1 MTNTESLVSVLA
13 HHRVCAPS
21 ATEQTATDDARAMGI
36 LWACLGCGS
45 VGCAPVGMT
54 TEQYAASDYI
64 RDLIHEWAEC
74 CPHAES
80 VVFA

>member
-13 HHRVCAPS
+13 HHSVCLPS
-21 ATEQTATDDARAMGI
+21 DTEDQATDAARDLGL

-45 VGCAPVGMT
+45 VASAPAGMT
-54 TEQYAASDYI
+54 TEQYVTSDYL
-64 RDLIHEWAEC
+64 RELIHEWAEC